1 MKTLKR
7 PNWLFLHCGLISDM
21 MKSKESKEI
30 GEVKM
35 GTTPKF
41 SKMKANT
48 KTKTQRQRQNQR
60 IEKTQH
66 VQYFCK
72 AEDQIWPFRQET
84 FPKHLKIFLK
94 NLQEILEKSS
104 INLWKIF
111 VNSSRN
117 FWKIFTKFDP
127 SMSAYGSYESLRPIF
142 SVTPV

>member
-1 MKTLKR
+1 MQMKTLKR

-21 MKSKESKEI
+21 MKSKENNEI

-72 AEDQIWPFRQET
+72 AEDQI
-84 FPKHLKIFLK
+84 
-94 NLQEILEKSS
+94 
-104 INLWKIF
+104 
-111 VNSSRN
+111 
-117 FWKIFTKFDP
+117 
-127 SMSAYGSYESLRPIF
+127 
-142 SVTPV
+142 